1 MINFSLT
8 ILTNHQNLLRLDAS
22 QLTTLAIDTFVY
34 DMVYYVNKTL
44 IMFNHLTHYPRSMNA
59 IMSYLSNEIILNTY
73 EFIKNVY
80 LETKRFVLSKAI
92 EYSYEMEFLLK
103 IFPFLSDSI
112 SYFSSNDIRTI
123 LYIFNEKIRDLL
135 SLWMNSPIDYKI
147 MHTIA
152 NLLTELVDRLRYHID
167 DKLDFVLPR
176 LQVYVPRLGFNSTS
190 NQTFL
195 VTWTKNYNLTN
206 FIDEE

>member
-1 MINFSLT
+1 
-8 ILTNHQNLLRLDAS
+8 
-22 QLTTLAIDTFVY
+22 
-34 DMVYYVNKTL
+34 MVYYVNKTL